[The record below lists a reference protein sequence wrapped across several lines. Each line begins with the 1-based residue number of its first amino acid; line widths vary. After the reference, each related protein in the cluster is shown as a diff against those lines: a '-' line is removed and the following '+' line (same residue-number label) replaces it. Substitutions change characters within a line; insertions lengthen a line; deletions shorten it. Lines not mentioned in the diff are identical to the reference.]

1 MPTIPIHKGL
11 FHSEAEPHGPSLI
24 AGCCVQCDALHF
36 PAATMCPFCSASS
49 CEERPVGAAGTLFVG
64 TVVTTAP
71 PGYRGPTPYGFGLV
85 DLEGG
90 LRVVSVLDETDPAR
104 LQKGLALRL
113 EIRPLYENEEG
124 DPVLSW
130 IYTPT
135 GEDG

>member
-1 MPTIPIHKGL
+1 MPAIPIQKGL
-11 FHSEAEPHGPSLI
+11 FTPEGDPHGPCLI
-24 AGCCVQCDALHF
+24 AGRCVECDALHF
-36 PAATMCPFCSASS
+36 PATPICPFCSASA
-49 CEERPVGAAGTLFVG
+49 CEEHRVGADGTLFVG
-64 TVVTTAP
+64 TVVRTAP

-113 EIRPLYENEEG
+113 EIRPLYQNEDG

-130 IYTPT
+130 IYAPT
-135 GEDG
+135 GEDR